1 MVPRRSGL
9 EAVSHVTV
17 NHYVNTTVVVFY
29 WTSAIVFCQISRRSH
44 IQRYFHLR
52 RTANMLCFKWE
63 AFSHMMDRTDVRR
76 EFPLWLKR
84 AMGSFDGRNSWAN
97 RVTVCNQRSVLC
109 RIWSDERPLALMR
122 WVLIVDF
129 SLVQQVGQWRDAFWF
144 NLFKNAIHT
153 YVNLNTPQLLWICF
167 YSSALK
173 RILIILGRHKLSGDS
188 TVMKK
193 KRKKA

>member
-1 MVPRRSGL
+1 MHCPPTGVQMGSTLCYWSMVPRQSGL

-29 WTSAIVFCQISRRSH
+29 WTSAIVFCQISGRSR

-97 RVTVCNQRSVLC
+97 RVTV
-109 RIWSDERPLALMR
+109 
-122 WVLIVDF
+122 
-129 SLVQQVGQWRDAFWF
+129 
-144 NLFKNAIHT
+144 
-153 YVNLNTPQLLWICF
+153 
-167 YSSALK
+167 SALLYLK
-173 RILIILGRHKLSGDS
+173 CWKASCFNEMSAYCWLQFSSTSGSMTWCFLI
-188 TVMKK
+188 
-193 KRKKA
+193 